1 MNRHSV
7 KAGDTETRLLSI
19 NNYNENI
26 ENEFLKR
33 LTQVMGEQQI
43 IRIKG
48 MINDISNSK
57 KVTTD
62 MTTHITKRREKYPSI
77 KTDVFSVYL
86 LTNSSWPKEAL
97 ETETCLLPDE
107 LKLYTTAFHD
117 YFEAQNPGQT
127 KVAEWLLEEGYV
139 EISANLGG
147 SRKVLIMSVPQYSI
161 LSALH
166 SAPDMKLMFHE
177 IKSLTKVKKILS
189 ALAPMVN
196 KKLINRENADVKQKI
211 DESEFLSINKS
222 FPSKT
227 REVNFLVRK
236 TLKNRGGEA
245 DKSNIDEFRKMMI
258 ESAVVRIMKSHKVCR
273 FQELANDVRK
283 TLQDHFQPPD
293 TLLRVMIDDLIR
305 REFLE
310 RDDNDLNV
318 YKYKA

>member
-1 MNRHSV
+1 
-7 KAGDTETRLLSI
+7 
-19 NNYNENI
+19 
-26 ENEFLKR
+26 
-33 LTQVMGEQQI
+33 MGEQQI

-48 MINDISNSK
+48 MINDIINSK
-57 KVTTD
+57 KITTD
-62 MTTHITKRREKYPSI
+62 LTTHISKRREKYAAI

-97 ETETCLLPDE
+97 EGDTCQLPEDLLM
-107 LKLYTTAFHD
+107 YTRAFHD
-117 YFEAQNPGQT
+117 YFDAQNPGQT
-127 KVAEWLLEEGYV
+127 KIAEWLFEEGYV

-147 SRKVLIMSVPQYSI
+147 SKKVFILSVPQYAI
-161 LSALH
+161 LSALQ
-166 SAPDMKLMFHE
+166 SAPDMKLMYHE
-177 IKSLTKVKKILS
+177 IKSITKVKKILG

-196 KKLINRENADVKQKI
+196 KKLVTRENPDIKQKI

-236 TLKNRGGEA
+236 TLKTRGGEA
-245 DKSNIDEFRKMMI
+245 DKNNIDEFRKMMI

-273 FQELANDVRK
+273 FQELATDVRK

>member
-1 MNRHSV
+1 
-7 KAGDTETRLLSI
+7 
-19 NNYNENI
+19 
-26 ENEFLKR
+26 
-33 LTQVMGEQQI
+33 
-43 IRIKG
+43 
-48 MINDISNSK
+48 MINDITNSK
-57 KVTTD
+57 KVTAD

-97 ETETCLLPDE
+97 EGDSCHLPDD
-107 LKLYTTAFHD
+107 LKLYSTAFQD
-117 YFEAQNPGQT
+117 YFDAQNPGQT
-127 KVAEWLLEEGYV
+127 KIAEWLLEEGYV
-139 EISANLGG
+139 EVGANLGG
-147 SRKVLIMSVPQYSI
+147 SKKILIMSVPQYAI
-161 LSALH
+161 LSALYN
-166 SAPDMKLMFHE
+166 APDMKLMFHE
-177 IKSLTKVKKILS
+177 IKTITKVKKILS
-189 ALAPMVN
+189 ALGPMVN
-196 KKLINRENADVKQKI
+196 KKLVNRENPDIKQKI

-236 TLKNRGGEA
+236 TLKSRGGEA
-245 DKSNIDEFRKMMI
+245 DKNNIDEFRKMMI

-273 FQELANDVRK
+273 FQELATDVRK

-310 RDDNDLNV
+310 RDDNDMNV